1 MFNPRFSVILAFEG
15 CEVVA
20 LRMLKIGLDGA
31 GTWYETHRRAGK
43 LLSSMLDNNPW
54 GRQHVAANARQVTA
68 RPRLVGEQARPH
80 LAGEA
85 GQVATLTSAV
95 SLIA

>member
-20 LRMLKIGLDGA
+20 LH
-31 GTWYETHRRAGK
+31 ETHRRAGK
-43 LLSSMLDNNPW
+43 LLSGMLDNNPW
-54 GRQHVAANARQVTA
+54 GRQHVAANASRQVTA

-85 GQVATLTSAV
+85 GQVASLTSPI

>member
-1 MFNPRFSVILAFEG
+1 MFNPWFSVILAFEG

-54 GRQHVAANARQVTA
+54 GRQHVAANASRQVTA
-68 RPRLVGEQARPH
+68 RPRLVGEQELNRILQERPGRLPPSH
-80 LAGEA
+80 L
-85 GQVATLTSAV
+85 QSA
-95 SLIA
+95 

>member
-1 MFNPRFSVILAFEG
+1 MFNPWFSVTAFEG

-20 LRMLKIGLDGA
+20 L
-31 GTWYETHRRAGK
+31 YETYRRAGK
-43 LLSSMLDNNPW
+43 FLSGMLDNNPW
-54 GRQHVAANARQVTA
+54 GRQHVAANASRQVTA

-85 GQVATLTSAV
+85 GALACPTSRYQDL
-95 SLIA
+95 S